1 MTLLSRPGPLAAWI
15 MAARPK
21 TLPAS
26 TAGVIVG
33 SALAYG
39 AGRFELLPAL
49 AALVVASALQIASNI
64 ANDVFDFER
73 GSDSIRALG
82 PTRVTQAGLISPGAM
97 KAGLA
102 VAIGVAAL
110 AGLALAWHAATIAP
124 GSWPWLLG
132 VGFLAILSA
141 VAYTAGPFPLA
152 YLGLGDLF
160 VLLFFGLA
168 AVAGTWFT
176 QTGAL
181 APAPFLL
188 ALGPGLII
196 VNILVVNNLRDVEED
211 RQVGKR
217 TLVVRF
223 GKGFG
228 KAEYL
233 VCMAGAYA
241 VLPLAIGL
249 GLVPAWTML
258 AWLSAPLAV
267 ANASSVLRKEGQALN
282 ATLAGTGQTS
292 FVWAALFAVG
302 MFIAG
307 GRA

>member
-1 MTLLSRPGPLAAWI
+1 M
-15 MAARPK
+15 
-21 TLPAS
+21 
-26 TAGVIVG
+26 
-33 SALAYG
+33 
-39 AGRFELLPAL
+39 
-49 AALVVASALQIASNI
+49 
-64 ANDVFDFER
+64 
-73 GSDSIRALG
+73 
-82 PTRVTQAGLISPGAM
+82 TQAGLISPGAM